1 MLEMNFSN
9 ITFSGIAIWS
19 HKTCCRRRR
28 CDPRDQLATHPLLR
42 SKLKHS
48 VVVVRWL
55 CVWSS
60 FFLSSGC
67 PSENAD
73 GNRCP
78 NCGSPLQSRL
88 AAGDSA
94 DIWRWSRDDEMK
106 HRYPNYVSKSFTKS
120 NVIHTLVMF
129 FSRYTTRDRMVFLFT
144 FLRKLFLS
152 RLLQLAR

>member
-60 FFLSSGC
+60 FFLSLYSGC

-78 NCGSPLQSRL
+78 NCGSPLQSRRGRRFSWYL
-88 AAGDSA
+88 AMVSR
-94 DIWRWSRDDEMK
+94 WREAQISELRQQEFHQIK
-106 HRYPNYVSKSFTKS
+106 CNPH
-120 NVIHTLVMF
+120 
-129 FSRYTTRDRMVFLFT
+129 TRDVFLALYYPRPNGISFH
-144 FLRKLFLS
+144 LS
-152 RLLQLAR
+152 P